1 MSSLHVAYKMFILVS
16 ACIISFILISFF
28 YRTEDNDLHTEVN
41 ANYTYVHIK
50 TITLCIIS
58 RTYQIQVNLR
68 QIYVLELSLLY
79 NPTTFWE
86 KKKFRAYLF
95 FRVEQRQR
103 VCIRYRF
110 ITDKSQIQSLKAF
123 CIIWQLRYVLKKY
136 SDSRHKSLI

>member
-86 KKKFRAYLF
+86 KKKVQGLSILPGWTTAACMYPLSIYHR
-95 FRVEQRQR
+95 
-103 VCIRYRF
+103 
-110 ITDKSQIQSLKAF
+110 
-123 CIIWQLRYVLKKY
+123 
-136 SDSRHKSLI
+136 

>member
-58 RTYQIQVNLR
+58 RTYQIQVSLR

-86 KKKFRAYLF
+86 KKSSGLIYSSGLNNGS
-95 FRVEQRQR
+95 VY
-103 VCIRYRF
+103 VSVI
-110 ITDKSQIQSLKAF
+110 DLSQINHKYN
-123 CIIWQLRYVLKKY
+123 RYKHFVL
-136 SDSRHKSLI
+136 SDN